1 MNAWEVSGV
10 MPVELDFP
18 EPPYPVLYLW
28 HWFLELHNSRQ
39 YSMDGA
45 MATTYTE
52 IKAWAELT
60 GRNPTQEDI
69 RIIKQLD
76 LIAIKNRK

>member
-1 MNAWEVSGV
+1 
-10 MPVELDFP
+10 
-18 EPPYPVLYLW
+18 
-28 HWFLELHNSRQ
+28 
-39 YSMDGA
+39 MDGA

-60 GRNPTQEDI
+60 RRNPTQEDI
-69 RIIKQLD
+69 KIIKQLD